1 MKKGLK
7 WTVAFLAAVAAS
19 VFSLA
24 ATAGEDEVLLDVPDN
39 YELTEAELNEI
50 GEDFIS
56 RED

>member
-1 MKKGLK
+1 MELHPLPQPILNAYRQWLPKQ
-7 WTVAFLAAVAAS
+7 
-19 VFSLA
+19 
-24 ATAGEDEVLLDVPDN
+24 DEVLLDVPDN